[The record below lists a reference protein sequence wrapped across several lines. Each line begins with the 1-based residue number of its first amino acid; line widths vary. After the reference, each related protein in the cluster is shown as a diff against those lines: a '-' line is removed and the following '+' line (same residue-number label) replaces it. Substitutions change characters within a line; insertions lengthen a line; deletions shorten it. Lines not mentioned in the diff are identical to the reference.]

1 MCSDNYANQTAANQ
15 TPVEA
20 RTAEQIMVDM
30 MKADL
35 GIDISPQA
43 WRLFL
48 RWRWERFAPLAHR
61 IHDGKR

>member
-1 MCSDNYANQTAANQ
+1 MNAAGSS
-15 TPVEA
+15 
-20 RTAEQIMVDM
+20 RTSEQIMVDM

-35 GIDISPQA
+35 GVDIDPRA

-61 IHDGKR
+61 IHDGER